1 MAISVPL
8 GFIADDELLIMNC
21 AVAQFYLQP
30 DTLEMQIGP
39 RLLNLV
45 RMLQTS
51 LGRR

>member
-1 MAISVPL
+1 MV
-8 GFIADDELLIMNC
+8 DDEMLVMNC

-30 DTLEMQIGP
+30 DTLEKQVGP

-45 RMLQTS
+45 RLLQTS